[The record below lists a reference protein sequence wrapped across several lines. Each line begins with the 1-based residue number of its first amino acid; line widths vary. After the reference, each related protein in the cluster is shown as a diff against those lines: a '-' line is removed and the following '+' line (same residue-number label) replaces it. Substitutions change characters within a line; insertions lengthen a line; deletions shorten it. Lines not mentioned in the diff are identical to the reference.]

1 MKSRL
6 RLLLIV
12 LVPLAAVVVLAL
24 VLPGLL
30 APAPTPGGTPAFST
44 DTPRP
49 TATTT
54 PTPSDTPTPTLT
66 PPPTRTPTGTP
77 TPTRTATAT
86 PAIWL
91 APCQL
96 GHQVT
101 ARCGTFAVPENR
113 ADPNSRTIDLHVAVI
128 KATYPDAKQEP
139 IFFIS
144 GLPGGAATEDFVWTV
159 SALPELHLE
168 HDFVLVD
175 RRGAGGSHPLLCP
188 DDPPNVFELTAEQ
201 IDLVYAP
208 WAQGCLAKID
218 GDARYYTT
226 DVAMDDL
233 DDVRAALGYDR
244 IHLWGDAY
252 GATAIQYYLL
262 QHGDRVR
269 TATLTG
275 AALLGTHAQEQW
287 PRTRQDALEAL
298 FAACAADAACSAA
311 FPKLQT
317 EVEAVLD
324 QLDSGPVSVS
334 VVDPQTRRS
343 VSISFTRNALH
354 AVVTQMLLDTAQAR
368 TLPRLIHQAYG
379 RRYAGLA
386 QAYVQVLSAS
396 NAMTRI
402 MMRAPVYC
410 YEDWATVSSTVL
422 TRQARGTYFAT
433 EELNLALVQ
442 QSACQF
448 LPPSPLPEGF
458 AAGISSGLPVLILQG
473 DADPETPPEFVAGA
487 KAALPN
493 SLVVVFP
500 GEAHAMADQTCR
512 FTLFTQFIQQGTTA
526 NLDTNCVQAL
536 RLPQFDTRR

>member
-1 MKSRL
+1 MKSRATL
-6 RLLLIV
+6 FLLI
-12 LVPLAAVVVLAL
+12 LVPLALVVLLA
-24 VLPGLL
+24 VFLPGLL
-30 APAPTPGGTPAFST
+30 APAATPGVPT

-49 TATTT
+49 TATASL
-54 PTPSDTPTPTLT
+54 TPSDTPTPTIT

-86 PAIWL
+86 PMIWL

-96 GHQVT
+96 GHLVT

-113 ADPNSRTIDLHVAVI
+113 ADPNSRTIDLRVAVI
-128 KATYPDAKQEP
+128 KATYPDARQEP

-144 GLPGGAATEDFVWTV
+144 GLPTGAATEDFAWTV
-159 SALPELHLE
+159 SALPDLHLE

-188 DDPPNVFELTAEQ
+188 DDPPNVFELAAEQ
-201 IDLVYAP
+201 IDSVYAP
-208 WAQGCLAKID
+208 WAQGCLGKID
-218 GDARYYTT
+218 GDVRYYTT

-252 GATAIQYYLL
+252 GATAIQYYLVL
-262 QHGDRVR
+262 HGDHVR

-298 FAACAADAACSAA
+298 FAACAADAACNTAY
-311 FPKLQT
+311 PKLPA
-317 EVEAVLD
+317 EFEAVLD
-324 QLDSGPVSVS
+324 QLDAGPVSVN
-334 VVDPQTRRS
+334 VVDPQTRRA
-343 VSISFTRNALH
+343 VAISFTRGALH

-379 RRYAGLA
+379 RKYTGLA
-386 QAYVQVLSAS
+386 QAYVQVLSATDD
-396 NAMTRI
+396 MTRN
-402 MMRAPVYC
+402 MMRAPLYC
-410 YEDWATVSSTVL
+410 YEDWAAVDSKVL

-433 EELNLALVQ
+433 EELNLALVR

-448 LPPSPLPEGF
+448 LPPNPLPEGF
-458 AAGISSGLPVLILQG
+458 AAGISSAVPVLVFQG
-473 DADPETPPEFVAGA
+473 YADPETPPEFVAGA
-487 KAALPN
+487 EAALPN
-493 SLVVVFP
+493 SLVVAFP

-512 FTLFTQFIQQGTTA
+512 FTLFTQFIRQGTIEG
-526 NLDTNCVQAL
+526 LDTGCVQAL

>member
-1 MKSRL
+1 MKSRATL
-6 RLLLIV
+6 FLLI
-12 LVPLAAVVVLAL
+12 LVPLALVVLLAL
-24 VLPGLL
+24 VLPGMLV
-30 APAPTPGGTPAFST
+30 PAATPGVPT

-49 TATTT
+49 TATIT

-86 PAIWL
+86 PMIWL

-113 ADPNSRTIDLHVAVI
+113 ADPNSRTIDLRVAVI
-128 KATYPDAKQEP
+128 KATYPDARQEP

-144 GLPGGAATEDFVWTV
+144 GLPTGAATEDFVWTV
-159 SALPELHLE
+159 AALPELHLE

-175 RRGAGGSHPLLCP
+175 RRGTGGSHPLLCP
-188 DDPPNVFELTAEQ
+188 DDPPNVIELTAEQ
-201 IDLVYAP
+201 IGLVYAP
-208 WAQGCLAKID
+208 WAQGCLGKID
-218 GDARYYTT
+218 GDVRYYTT

-244 IHLWGDAY
+244 INLWGDAY

-262 QHGDRVR
+262 QHGDHVR

-298 FAACAADAACSAA
+298 FAACAADPVCNTAY
-311 FPKLQT
+311 PKLPA
-317 EVEAVLD
+317 EFEAVLD
-324 QLDSGPVSVS
+324 GLDAGPASVN
-334 VVDPQTRRS
+334 VVDPQTRRTVS
-343 VSISFTRNALH
+343 VSFTRNALH

-368 TLPRLIHQAYG
+368 TLPHLIHQAYG
-379 RRYAGLA
+379 RKYTGLA
-386 QAYVQVLSAS
+386 QAYLQILSAT
-396 NAMTRI
+396 NDMTRN
-402 MMRAPVYC
+402 MMRAPLYC
-410 YEDWATVSSTVL
+410 YEDWAAADSKVL

-433 EELNLALVQ
+433 EELNLALVR

-448 LPPSPLPEGF
+448 LPPNPLPEGF
-458 AAGISSGLPVLILQG
+458 AAGISSAVPVLILQG
-473 DADPETPPEFVAGA
+473 YADPETPPEFVAGA
-487 KAALPN
+487 EAALPN
-493 SLVVVFP
+493 SLVVAFP

-512 FTLFTQFIQQGTTA
+512 FTLFTQFIRQGTIEG
-526 NLDTNCVQAL
+526 LDTGCVQAL